1 MLIACSIDWLLFLSC
16 SGHGKNQMS
25 SVMRSE
31 SEVSSEEETIFINQR
46 KANGIPGGNVT
57 VRHKPVTNGSTK
69 STTRTKVS
77 A

>member
-1 MLIACSIDWLLFLSC
+1 
-16 SGHGKNQMS
+16 MS

-46 KANGIPGGNVT
+46 KANGIPGGNVS